1 MMSLKGRSCRGVKI
15 RMSDAESLSL
25 QAIVGFLAAGEA
37 VRFEAEDRR
46 QLYHWA
52 ERVLADQEYAHQC

>member
-1 MMSLKGRSCRGVKI
+1 
-15 RMSDAESLSL
+15 MSDAESLSL